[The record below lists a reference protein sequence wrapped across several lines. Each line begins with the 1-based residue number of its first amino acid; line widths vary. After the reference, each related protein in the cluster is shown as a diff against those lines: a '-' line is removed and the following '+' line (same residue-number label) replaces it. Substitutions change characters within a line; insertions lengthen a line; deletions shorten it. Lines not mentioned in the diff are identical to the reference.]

1 VAVALLAGVLAFTV
15 SNARGQQPAN
25 PDISLPT
32 ITSAHA
38 VHSLP
43 VEEATRNFS
52 VHLRAIVTYYD
63 PYIDPRH
70 GALFVCDSSGCIFVS
85 IPSRPI
91 LPIHAGTLIDIEG
104 VSGAGD
110 YAPVI
115 VQAKI
120 RAIGESHVPATAPRV
135 NLSEMM
141 TGAEDGQWIEITG
154 IVRSVVDS
162 AADVTLNV
170 AASDGIISATTLK
183 DPNVDYS
190 RLVDATVQIHA
201 NIAPL
206 FSKNRQIAGVRL
218 FFPGI
223 SVVKIEEP
231 PPPDAFALPL
241 HPISHLLRFEPDAAF
256 LHLVHVRGRVTLDWP
271 GRLLCI
277 QDDTGGLCASITQS
291 NSAALG
297 NWADVVGF
305 PVASGF
311 APALED
317 AAFRAGDAGEPVA
330 SEPITATQGMTRDY
344 DARLVQIDGRLV
356 DLDST
361 EKTPTLMLSSDGIL
375 FSAALVGSPR
385 EKLAWKP
392 GSDLHL
398 TGVFSV
404 QVDASRITPGDWRPQ
419 VVGFRIL
426 LRSPQDVVVI
436 RSPSWWTPLHAIS
449 LVGAVTLAVFVV
461 MAWVVVLRRRVRQQ
475 TRTIRQQLRQRQA
488 SQEELSETNQALKA
502 LVDASPAAIVCVD
515 RDGKT
520 TVWNPAAERMSGWTE
535 KEALGRPFP
544 MIADEGREIYNAL
557 LSAALRGEN
566 LWNHEG
572 VALKKDGSASRD
584 VIVSTAPLRDAAGEV
599 RGAMHILLDITDR
612 KAAEAQLRL
621 QAAALESTANSVV
634 ISDKSGRIL
643 WANPAFTTLTGY
655 SVEEAIGQTL
665 EILDSGKQPRAFF
678 EMMRKTISDGQ
689 VWHGEIINRRKDGT
703 LYSEEQSVTPV
714 RNELG
719 EIIHFVT
726 IQQDVTDR
734 KSLEEQLQKASKMES
749 VGRLAGGVAH
759 DFNNLLSVIIGY
771 SEVLLGNPALDALS
785 QKQIE
790 EIKKAGD
797 RATGLTRQLLAF
809 SRQQV
814 LEPKILD
821 LNSIVVETEKMLRR
835 LIGEDIEFHTKLAPA
850 MGSVRVDPGQIEQ
863 ILMNLAVNARD
874 AMPHGG
880 KLILETSE
888 AELDEEYA
896 RRHTPCVPGRYV
908 VLTVTDTGSGM
919 DRETKAHIFEPF
931 FTTKERGK
939 GTGLGLATVYGIVK
953 QSGGYV
959 WVESEPGRGTAFKI
973 YLPRIEQPLRQDH
986 AGDLTAE
993 VCNGSESV
1001 LVVEDEESVRTLIC
1015 SILEQNGYTVLEAES
1030 PARALEIARQRQVID
1045 LVLTDVVMPGMS
1057 GPKMVKKLEEMRP
1070 GLKVLFMSGYAGGFG
1085 AAQGLLEGGASLLQK
1100 PFSKHALLQ
1109 RVRETLEAQPENR
1122 LA

>member
-1 VAVALLAGVLAFTV
+1 VALLAGVLAFTA
-15 SNARGQQPAN
+15 SNARSQQPAN
-25 PDISLPT
+25 PDTALPT

-38 VHSLP
+38 AHSLP
-43 VEEATRNFS
+43 VEEATRKYP
-52 VHLRAIVTYYD
+52 VHLRAVVTYYD

-70 GALFVCDSSGCIFVS
+70 GALFVCDSSGCIFIE
-85 IPSRPI
+85 IPSRPL

-104 VSGAGD
+104 VSGTGD

-115 VQAKI
+115 VQAQI
-120 RAIGESHVPATAPRV
+120 RVIGESHVPATAPRV
-135 NLSEMM
+135 NLAEMM

-162 AADVTLNV
+162 AEDVTLNV

-190 RLVDATVQIHA
+190 GLVDATVQIHA

-218 FFPGI
+218 FFPG
-223 SVVKIEEP
+223 SSALKIEEP
-231 PPPDAFALPL
+231 APPDAFALPL
-241 HPISHLLRFEPDAAF
+241 HPISHLLRFEPDAVF
-256 LHLVHVRGRVTLDWP
+256 LHLVHVRGRVTLEWP

-291 NSAALG
+291 NSVAQG

-305 PVASGF
+305 PIASGF

-317 AAFRAGDAGEPVA
+317 AAFRPGDAGQPVA
-330 SEPITATQGMTRDY
+330 SEPITATQGMTGDY
-344 DARLVQIDGRLV
+344 DAKLVQIDARLV
-356 DLDST
+356 DLDLS

-385 EKLAWKP
+385 GTLAWKP
-392 GSDLHL
+392 GSDLRL

-404 QVDASRITPGDWRPQ
+404 QVDTTRITPGDWRPQ

-426 LRSPQDVVVI
+426 LRSPQDVVLI
-436 RSPSWWTPLHAIS
+436 KSPSWWTPLHAIS

-461 MAWVVVLRRRVRQQ
+461 LAWVIVLRKRVRQQ
-475 TRTIRQQLRQRQA
+475 TRTIRHQLRQRLA
-488 SQEELSETNQALKA
+488 SQEELSETNQVLKA

-515 RDGKT
+515 RDGNT

-535 KEALGRPFP
+535 KEVLGRPFP
-544 MIADEGREIYNAL
+544 MISAERREIYNDL

-566 LWNHEG
+566 QWNHEG
-572 VALKKDGSASRD
+572 VALKKDGSTPRD

-612 KAAEAQLRL
+612 KAVEAQLHL

-655 SVEEAIGQTL
+655 SVEEVTGQTL
-665 EILDSGKQPRAFF
+665 EILASGKQPAAFF
-678 EMMRKTISDGQ
+678 ETLRKTISDGQ

-714 RNELG
+714 RNEKG

-835 LIGEDIEFHTKLAPA
+835 LIGEDIEFQTKLAPA
-850 MGSVRVDPGQIEQ
+850 MGSVKVDPGQIEQ

-888 AELDEEYA
+888 AELDEQYA
-896 RRHTPCVPGRYV
+896 RHNAACVPGRYV
-908 VLTVTDTGSGM
+908 VLTVRDTGSGM
-919 DRETKAHIFEPF
+919 DEETKAHIFEPF

-959 WVESEPGRGTAFKI
+959 WVDSEPERGTAFKI
-973 YLPRIEQPLRQDH
+973 YLPRVEQRVLKAH
-986 AGDLTAE
+986 AGDLPAE
-993 VCNGSESV
+993 VSIGSESV

-1015 SILEQNGYTVLEAES
+1015 SILEQNGYTVLEADS
-1030 PARALEIARQRQVID
+1030 PARAFEIARQHQVIH

-1057 GPKMVKKLEEMRP
+1057 GPKMVKKIEEMRP

-1085 AAQGLLEGGASLLQK
+1085 AAQGMLEGGASLLQK

-1109 RVRETLEAQPENR
+1109 RVRETLEAHSEIKP
-1122 LA
+1122 A